1 MHAINSAIALFTIG
15 ASAAILPPVT
25 KLEAREESSSTWY
38 LIGFEPSC
46 GSFGC
51 NANYAIFGGPDAVP
65 GAPAF
70 GLRCNTWES
79 CASIFPGSNAEA
91 HIIINQ
97 GPLTITQT
105 FTNGDKTTKA
115 TAIVNWDGLSLASF
129 TIPVNYTV
137 S

>member
-51 NANYAIFGGPDAVP
+51 NANYAIFGGPDAIP

-70 GLRCNTWES
+70 GLRVSSLLTT
-79 CASIFPGSNAEA
+79 SNYPPPKKVFGRLDHVSHQAKN
-91 HIIINQ
+91 HC
-97 GPLTITQT
+97 
-105 FTNGDKTTKA
+105 
-115 TAIVNWDGLSLASF
+115 
-129 TIPVNYTV
+129 PV
-137 S
+137 